1 MFATTRRRHRKNS
14 PESEPPQGALQGVL
28 VAVALDVRPT
38 LYKRPNFGASR
49 GLGLPSMGG
58 IRTRFTRG
66 TPKSRE
72 KDFLERGPHVVRFG
86 PIQQIPGSDGGSG
99 RSATVERTLLE
110 GRSGAFSTLSKSK
123 RYIPMAKAKKA
134 AGKGGSLVVGSKVK
148 DVVRTAGVRAA
159 GDLVEAV
166 SAAVANHLKGA
177 IARCKANGR
186 GTVRPH
192 DL

>member
-1 MFATTRRRHRKNS
+1 MDDIRARFA
-14 PESEPPQGALQGVL
+14 
-28 VAVALDVRPT
+28 
-38 LYKRPNFGASR
+38 
-49 GLGLPSMGG
+49 
-58 IRTRFTRG
+58 RG
-66 TPKSRE
+66 TPRSRE
-72 KDFLERGPHVVRFG
+72 KDFLERGTHVVRFG

-99 RSATVERTLLE
+99 QAATVERTLLE

-123 RYIPMAKAKKA
+123 RFTPMAKAKKA